1 MNSRLSILA
10 LSLLLLARPALAETG
25 LSSGWDL
32 SVAPAGDEAEA
43 TSGVC
48 RANPYALY
56 RRGCPDELNV
66 HPERYAEHINILD
79 QLLLLADH
87 YKDMNLERH
96 IRPNTELKFT
106 VGLVNLY
113 EQEAQARLSLR
124 IRF

>member
-1 MNSRLSILA
+1 MNSRLFILA
-10 LSLLLLARPALAETG
+10 LGLLFLARPALAEPS
-25 LSSGWDL
+25 LSFGWDL
-32 SVAPAGDEAEA
+32 RVTPESTGAEA
-43 TSGVC
+43 DNGVC

-56 RRGCPDELNV
+56 RRGCPDELNA

-96 IRPNTELKFT
+96 IRPNTELKLT
-106 VGLVNLY
+106 VGLVNVY